1 MSSSFPVDLTSVL
14 SGASVG
20 QLRYWRRKDRLLLV
34 PEISANPALY
44 SFRDL
49 LALRTVVRLRR
60 THSLQAI
67 RTAFSNLR
75 EFDLT
80 EHPSQYHLVAHGKSI
95 VLIQEGKEAMD
106 LVKSPGSYL
115 LATMDDIFAQFETR
129 NGRRVVDFLAPRPHL
144 AVRETRLGG
153 WPTAENSRVAYD
165 SIAALMA
172 TGEVSAADV
181 PHYYPSVTPEAA
193 TDAAS
198 FAAEVAAVNKAA

>member
-1 MSSSFPVDLTSVL
+1 MSSSFPVDLTAVL
-14 SGASVG
+14 TGASVG
-20 QLRYWRRKDRLLLV
+20 QLRYWRRQDRRLLV
-34 PEISANPALY
+34 PEISSNPALY

-49 LALRTVVRLRR
+49 VALRTVVRLRR

-80 EHPSQYHLVAHGKSI
+80 EHPSQYQLVAHGKSI

-115 LATMDDIFAQFETR
+115 LATMDNIFAEFETR
-129 NGRRVVDFLAPRPHL
+129 SGRQVVDFLAPRPHL
-144 AVRETRLGG
+144 AIREKRLGG
-153 WPTAENSRVAYD
+153 WPTAENSRVPYD

-193 TDAAS
+193 ADAAS
-198 FAAEVAAVNKAA
+198 FAAEVAAAHKAA